1 VYVYNEEHTP
11 DMYGFSSDDNI
22 EIQRYKGLGEMN
34 AEQLWETTM
43 DPETRI
49 LKQITIVDA
58 EEADRLFRILMGED
72 VQSRRH
78 FILTN
83 AKTVKDLDI

>member
-1 VYVYNEEHTP
+1 
-11 DMYGFSSDDNI
+11 
-22 EIQRYKGLGEMN
+22 MN

-43 DPETRI
+43 DPESRI

-83 AKTVKDLDI
+83 AKAVKDLDI

>member
-1 VYVYNEEHTP
+1 
-11 DMYGFSSDDNI
+11 
-22 EIQRYKGLGEMN
+22 
-34 AEQLWETTM
+34 M

>member
-1 VYVYNEEHTP
+1 
-11 DMYGFSSDDNI
+11 
-22 EIQRYKGLGEMN
+22 MN